1 MANSFINKKAELTT
15 TDLTTLYTV
24 PSARTGVVKS
34 ILVSE
39 DAGSGS
45 TITITLVDSSGAIFN
60 LFKDKAIASKATTEL
75 LSQPLIMEE
84 SEVLKVQAADAN
96 ELHVVASILEIQPR
110 EVTT

>member
-1 MANSFINKKAELTT
+1 MANSFINKKADLTT

-75 LSQPLIMEE
+75 LNQPIIMEE

-96 ELHVVASILEIQPR
+96 ELHVIASILEIQPR